1 MKKRLITGIL
11 AVLLLV
17 SLLPIPAFAALDDYV
32 TSITGKSSGYA
43 MVNVGT
49 GQAYGPKFGNFT
61 VKSEHGSPSWE
72 FQVSAFHANQN
83 MTSPCT
89 SAPKTGSTYYFTI
102 QSDYTM
108 IVNYE
113 KLKPSNITL
122 TMDGVTCTVLK
133 VDVSSKQE
141 GSFKS
146 TAVKITCSAK
156 ITAQPIT
163 SLTIKDYT
171 APKVGSAKDGKITAD
186 NCNVY
191 VNWYAY
197 DKTSN
202 KWNLHYGN
210 VTATDWLQATLQII
224 PKSGYY
230 FADGGRNVFS
240 ASYLYDT
247 GFGVTKHSTN
257 EIMMHTPEYQMET
270 VTRLDMKFT
279 SVDMDSS
286 DSCYYLNGGSITRLD
301 TNTGKKYTL
310 SLSRGTLYSDE
321 EFSKNL
327 KREPKEGNTY
337 YLRTIVTVPEADRQ
351 LSLKELDSA
360 SELSVTL
367 EGYKAELVQA
377 TVDGYSYGHKLRA
390 YWKLTKLIP
399 TFTVS
404 FDANGGSGTM
414 ASVEIEEGTQY
425 TLPACTFTPP
435 AGMVFD
441 VWQVGGREREP
452 GYELRVNE
460 SVTITALW
468 KDEPVTIPTGLEP
481 ISVYYHNADGREV
494 QLLKSTDSKREITIY
509 LDELSQSVSGGLVHF
524 VTYTD
529 PPAEKEGLVSF
540 SSSNTGIYSRFSYQH
555 NDYDDSDEV
564 LILFNKEGKTIIT
577 AKLANG
583 TKQTVTVNVKA
594 SKGYKVSFNAGSGSG
609 TMNPVTVENG
619 TYTLPANRFE
629 APEGKQFK
637 AWKVNGSEKQPGSKI
652 TVTADITVTAVWED
666 MPEDR
671 FTVKFDADGGKGTMR
686 NVTQTGDNKY
696 TLPEC
701 KFTAPDGKMFKAWF
715 YDGKE
720 WQPGDE
726 IGLQGDVN
734 TVKALWVDLPMDHIC
749 DTEKV
754 AKVKPTET
762 EPGKEAYYVCTG
774 CGNAYED
781 KAATKLIEDLE
792 SWGIIAPLGGESEGT
807 EGTEDTEPV
816 QTKPQKGPGQFSGGD
831 NKEESAGMP
840 WWIVVLIC
848 LVCAGGGL
856 VVTLLIL
863 KKKKA

>member
-17 SLLPIPAFAALDDYV
+17 SLLPITAFAALDDYV

-108 IVNYE
+108 VVNYE
-113 KLKPSNITL
+113 KLKTSNITL

-171 APKVGSAKDGKITAD
+171 APKVGSAKDGNITAD

-191 VNWYAY
+191 INWYGY
-197 DKTSN
+197 DKTAN
-202 KWNLHYGN
+202 KWNVHSGN

-240 ASYLYDT
+240 ASYLYGID
-247 GFGVTKHSTN
+247 FAVISHSTN
-257 EIMMHTPEYQMET
+257 EITLHTPEYQMET

-327 KREPKEGNTY
+327 KKEPKEGNTY

-367 EGYKAELVQA
+367 EGYKAELVRA
-377 TVDGYSYGHKLRA
+377 KVDGYSYGHKLWG

-414 ASVEIEEGTQY
+414 ASVEIEEGTKY

-460 SVTITALW
+460 PVTITALW
-468 KDEPVTIPTGLEP
+468 KDEPVTTPTGLEP

-540 SSSNTGIYSRFSYQH
+540 SSSDTGIYSRFSYQH
-555 NDYDDSDEV
+555 NDYDNSDEV
-564 LILFNKEGKTIIT
+564 MVLFNKEGTTIIT

-583 TKQTVTVNVKA
+583 TEQTVTVNVKA

-637 AWKVNGSEKQPGSKI
+637 AWKVNGSEKQPGSGI

-666 MPEDR
+666 MPEDS

-715 YDGKE
+715 YDGEE

-734 TVKALWVDLPMDHIC
+734 TVRAVWEDLDEEHVC
-749 DTEKV
+749 ELKKV
-754 AKVKPTET
+754 AKEKPTDT
-762 EPGKEAYYVCTG
+762 EAGKEAYYVCKV
-774 CGNAYED
+774 CGKAYED
-781 KAATKLIEDLE
+781 KAGTIGIEDLE
-792 SWGIIAPLGGESEGT
+792 NWGIIDALGGQPAV
-807 EGTEDTEPV
+807 DDATEPEV
-816 QTKPQKGPGQFSGGD
+816 EPTETPTTNQSQNSNNINNQKSSGI
-831 NKEESAGMP
+831 P

-848 LVCAGGGL
+848 LVSVGGGL

>member
-17 SLLPIPAFAALDDYV
+17 SLLPITAFAALDDYV

-61 VKSEHGSPSWE
+61 VKSEHSNLNWE
-72 FQVSAFHANQN
+72 FLVSAFHANQN

-141 GSFKS
+141 GSLKS

-156 ITAQPIT
+156 ITAQPISGFDVAGFSVPVIGST
-163 SLTIKDYT
+163 PDHSVVVNADQCT
-171 APKVGSAKDGKITAD
+171 ATVSWEKRGSNNTWSVKPSTEKVSSTEVLQALIT
-186 NCNVY
+186 
-191 VNWYAY
+191 
-197 DKTSN
+197 
-202 KWNLHYGN
+202 
-210 VTATDWLQATLQII
+210 VTA
-224 PKSGYY
+224 KSGYY
-230 FADGGRNVFS
+230 FANNGSGYS
-240 ASYLYDT
+240 AAE
-247 GFGVTKHSTN
+247 FGVLGHGTKEIRLRSKVFRMDKLKNINWSFTGIELNSTDSFCHLVGGN
-257 EIMMHTPEYQMET
+257 LTATFTSGTKYSLDTPERY
-270 VTRLDMKFT
+270 LFT
-279 SVDMDSS
+279 DA
-286 DSCYYLNGGSITRLD
+286 
-301 TNTGKKYTL
+301 
-310 SLSRGTLYSDE
+310 E
-321 EFSKNL
+321 L
-327 KREPKEGNTY
+327 KRELQREPKEGVTY
-337 YLRTIVTVPEADRQ
+337 YTRISLRSSNSVPTMEGFDIKNATVTIPGYEVTVTGQKYEGDTFSGDKLWLY
-351 LSLKELDSA
+351 LSIVKP
-360 SELSVTL
+360 
-367 EGYKAELVQA
+367 
-377 TVDGYSYGHKLRA
+377 
-390 YWKLTKLIP
+390 IP
-399 TFTVS
+399 KYTVS
-404 FDANGGSGTM
+404 FDKNGGSGSM
-414 ASVEIEEGTQY
+414 PAVEVEEGEKY

-460 SVTITALW
+460 PVTITALW
-468 KDEPVTIPTGLEP
+468 KDEPVTTPTGLEP

-494 QLLKSTDSKREITIY
+494 QLLKSTDSKREITVY

-555 NDYDDSDEV
+555 NDYDNSDEV
-564 LILFNKEGKTIIT
+564 MILFNKEGKTIIT

-583 TKQTVTVNVKA
+583 TEQTVTVNVKA
-594 SKGYKVSFNAGSGSG
+594 SKGYQVSFNAGSGSG

-619 TYTLPANRFE
+619 TYTLPANRFD

-666 MPEDR
+666 MPEDS

-734 TVKALWVDLPMDHIC
+734 TVRAVWEDLDEEHVC
-749 DTEKV
+749 ELKKV
-754 AKVKPTET
+754 AKEKPTDT
-762 EPGKEAYYVCTG
+762 EAGKEAYYVCKV
-774 CGNAYED
+774 CGKAYED
-781 KAATKLIEDLE
+781 KAGTIVIEDLE
-792 SWGIIAPLGGESEGT
+792 NWGIIDALGGQPAV
-807 EGTEDTEPV
+807 DDATEPEV
-816 QTKPQKGPGQFSGGD
+816 EPTETPTTNQSENSNNINNQ
-831 NKEESAGMP
+831 ESSGMP

-848 LVCAGGGL
+848 PVCIGGGL

>member
-17 SLLPIPAFAALDDYV
+17 SLLPITAFAVLDDYV

-49 GQAYGPKFGNFT
+49 GQAYGPKFGKFT
-61 VKSEHGSPSWE
+61 VKSEHSNLNWE
-72 FQVSAFHANQN
+72 FLVSAFHANQN

-108 IVNYE
+108 VVNYE
-113 KLKPSNITL
+113 KLKTSNITL

-141 GSFKS
+141 GSLKS

-171 APKVGSAKDGKITAD
+171 APKVGSATDGNITAD

-191 VNWYAY
+191 INWYGY
-197 DKTSN
+197 DKTAN

-210 VTATDWLQATLQII
+210 VTATDWLEGRLQII

-240 ASYLYDT
+240 ASYLYGID
-247 GFGVTKHSTN
+247 FGVISHSTN

-327 KREPKEGNTY
+327 KKEPKEGNTY

-360 SELSVTL
+360 GELSVTL
-367 EGYKAELVQA
+367 EGYKAELVRA

-404 FDANGGSGTM
+404 FAANGGSGTM
-414 ASVEIEEGTQY
+414 ASVEIEEGTKY
-425 TLPACTFTPP
+425 TLPTCTFTPP
-435 AGMVFD
+435 AGKKFKAWLVSD
-441 VWQVGGREREP
+441 RERAV

-460 SVTITALW
+460 
-468 KDEPVTIPTGLEP
+468 PVTIKAVWEDLPVTTPTKLSP
-481 ISVYYHNADGREV
+481 LYVYYNDADARTV
-494 QLLKSTDSKREITIY
+494 VLLKSTATKREVTVD
-509 LDELSQSVSGGLVHF
+509 LADLKDSVSGGLVHF
-524 VTYTD
+524 VTNAT
-529 PPAEKEGLVSF
+529 PKSEEEGLVTF
-540 SSSNTGIYSRFSYQH
+540 SSSNTGIYSRFSYQKL
-555 NDYDDSDEV
+555 NTEYTDEV
-564 LILFNKEGKTIIT
+564 LILFTKTGTTTIT
-577 AKLANG
+577 AKLPNG
-583 TKQTVTVNVKA
+583 TKETVKVTVVD
-594 SKGYKVSFNAGSGSG
+594 SSV
-609 TMNPVTVENG
+609 
-619 TYTLPANRFE
+619 R
-629 APEGKQFK
+629 
-637 AWKVNGSEKQPGSKI
+637 
-652 TVTADITVTAVWED
+652 ED
-666 MPEDR
+666 T
-671 FTVKFDADGGKGTMR
+671 FTVKFDANGGKGTMR
-686 NVTQTGDNKY
+686 DVTFSGDNKY
-696 TLPEC
+696 TLPNC
-701 KFTAPDGKMFKAWF
+701 TFTAPKGKMFDGWS
-715 YDGKE
+715 YDGEK
-720 WQPGDE
+720 WMPGDK
-726 IGLQGDVN
+726 IGMQGDVN
-734 TVKALWVDLPMDHIC
+734 TVKALWVDLPKDHIC

-762 EPGKEAYYVCTG
+762 EPGKKAYYVCTG

-792 SWGIIAPLGGESEGT
+792 SWGIIAPLGGEPEETEGT
-807 EGTEDTEPV
+807 EGTEGTEPV